1 MIPLVEINILVLHIL
16 EAESEIQAMRAWKS
30 AQPSWEDISISNLNA
45 MA

>member
-16 EAESEIQAMRAWKS
+16 EAEPEIQAMRSRKS
-30 AQPSWEDISISNLNA
+30 TQPSWKAISISNLKA